1 MNGLGLG
8 KGMLHALA
16 VLALAAGVAV
26 PTAGASSLSSHY
38 GYDDDCR
45 GGGCGNEREEDYSGA
60 GCKYFC
66 PTFDKSP
73 VDLRD
78 NNVTICMPF
87 SVCGEKPSEGKAQ
100 EQ

>member
-1 MNGLGLG
+1 MTSVRRFVSWVWPYLVLAA
-8 KGMLHALA
+8 LCLA
-16 VLALAAGVAV
+16 VLFIWHDAAWAD
-26 PTAGASSLSSHY
+26 HE
-38 GYDDDCR
+38 CQ
-45 GGGCGNEREEDYSGA
+45 GGGCGNEREENYEGA

-87 SVCGEKPSEGKAQ
+87 SVCGEKPSDGKP
-100 EQ
+100 